1 MSVKN
6 ILQDTFKQGRNDC
19 IIKHN
24 IILLILIYMVMQNK
38 KCLHNYGNSM
48 LQWYL
53 KNIETV

>member
-6 ILQDTFKQGRNDC
+6 ILHDEFKQGRNDC

-38 KCLHNYGNSM
+38 KCLHNYGNST